1 MALTLPK
8 TWVDKEILTHTE
20 LNAQFVTI
28 QSFVNSYCLLS
39 TDTSTTNTAS
49 KIVKRDAN
57 GDFAARIITA
67 VGATDTAGFVGD
79 LEGTADKATNLEG
92 GGSSRI
98 PYQTATD
105 TTGFVEAGTS
115 GYLFESKGAGSSPGW
130 INATNS
136 NLVNTVVKRNNSG
149 DFSANT
155 ITADLVGNV
164 TGDLTGDVTGNIIGN
179 VTGDVNGKSLTTDA
193 LTSSAITSQFQS
205 SLGVNGYTYL
215 PNGLIFQW
223 GTGTSNNTITFPVT
237 FPNAC
242 LNATAVMGVSTNKY
256 ENIFCVALTVAN
268 FYLGLYDSSLTCHW
282 FAIGY

>member
-28 QSFVNSYCLLS
+28 QSFINSYCLLS

-115 GYLFESKGAGSSPGW
+115 GYLFESKGAGAAPDW

-136 NLVNTVVKRNNSG
+136 SLVNTVVKRDNSG
-149 DFSANT
+149 NFAANT

-164 TGDLTGDVTGNIIGN
+164 TGDLTGDVTGNVIGN
-179 VTGDVNGKSLTTDA
+179 VTGDINGKSLTTDA
-193 LTSSAITSQFQS
+193 LTNSAITSQFQS
-205 SLGVNGYTYL
+205 SLGTNGYTYL
-215 PNGLIFQW
+215 PNGLIIQW
-223 GTGTSNNTITFPVT
+223 GYASGTGGTYTFPFA

-242 LNATAVMGVSTNKY
+242 FSISMAGVWTQWCYITSVTKINFTGDIQVGEPNKH
-256 ENIFCVALTVAN
+256 A
-268 FYLGLYDSSLTCHW
+268 W
-282 FAIGY
+282 FIAIGN